1 MKTVILGEENNPK
14 IVNLDKIT
22 KLLFNEMGRR
32 AALFSD
38 NVEICPNTIEEYLTT
53 YEVKGPHIMRVNKI
67 NESSYSNVWGDL
79 WVDVD
84 CKKTLDRIQQKI
96 FCDTNLK
103 LNSRD
108 LHKLYC
114 GLEEIIETF
123 SPIYPWSRKIKKIML
138 INLKGKIRKFRS
150 NDALVVYENLEA
162 AGFGEM

>member
-1 MKTVILGEENNPK
+1 MLI
-14 IVNLDKIT
+14 
-22 KLLFNEMGRR
+22 
-32 AALFSD
+32 A
-38 NVEICPNTIEEYLTT
+38 
-53 YEVKGPHIMRVNKI
+53 
-67 NESSYSNVWGDL
+67 
-79 WVDVD
+79 
-84 CKKTLDRIQQKI
+84 KKTLDRIQQKI

-150 NDALVVYENLEA
+150 NDALFIYENLEA